1 MRVEIRFRGPLA
13 SKTGIQVFHVDIDED
28 DKLGTTLQ
36 KLIECE
42 DAVKEIWTDSER
54 MDREAMILRNE
65 ADIGL
70 TGGLDTVLE
79 DGDTIVVLPLVH
91 GG

>member
-1 MRVEIRFRGPLA
+1 M
-13 SKTGIQVFHVDIDED
+13 QVFHMDIEKG
-28 DKLGTTLQ
+28 DKLGMTLQ
-36 KLIECE
+36 KLVERE
-42 DAVKEIWTDSER
+42 DVVKEIWTDSER

-79 DGDTIVVLPLVH
+79 NGDTIVVLPLVH